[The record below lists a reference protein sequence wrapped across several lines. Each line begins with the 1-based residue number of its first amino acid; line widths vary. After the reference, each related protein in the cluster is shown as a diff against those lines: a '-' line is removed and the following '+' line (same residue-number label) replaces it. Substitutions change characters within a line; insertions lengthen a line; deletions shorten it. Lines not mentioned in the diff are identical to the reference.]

1 MAVSNLTTSIS
12 ALWQMVVDRLVAAG
26 YPYNRLTTTPT
37 QYLATALTGLT
48 GTAYSNLTTSFS
60 QMLEVLNNFASSD
73 PDLFNETSSDSQ
85 LMASIENAFAA
96 GGGGGGADYRGTRV
110 VVLAL

>member
-1 MAVSNLTTSIS
+1 MTVSNLTTSKA
-12 ALWQMVVDRLVAAG
+12 ALWQLVVDGLVALG

-48 GTAYSNLTTSFS
+48 GTTYSHLTTSFS
-60 QMLEVLNNFASSD
+60 QMLEVLNNFVSSD
-73 PDLFNETSSDSQ
+73 PDLFNETSSESQ
-85 LMASIENAFAA
+85 LLASIANGIAA
-96 GGGGGGADYRGTRV
+96 GGGGGSTDYRGTRV